1 MRHICYCLCVLFFA
15 LSLPC
20 SARLHRL
27 NRALVAS
34 PPDPI
39 LTPPSHDSFYQV
51 PTDIS
56 SYEAGQIL
64 RSRPISTSAFKT
76 IYARSATQYFYRTTG
91 NGDEADG
98 TVVTVVSPVVPR
110 VSRGGSSD
118 GVSSRHSILVVGTA
132 EDSAALDCAPSYVY
146 SSVDK
151 SSNSALIDIFNRPV
165 ISAALFRGWYVV
177 VPDGEGS
184 KVSLIATRA
193 EHDFATLINF
203 HCFLFTQSAFLSR
216 LVQGRA
222 LLDGVR
228 ASQSALSFLRD
239 ANVAI
244 VGYSGGANAA
254 GAAAELWHNYA
265 PEINVVGVSIGGIP
279 ADLNATTYRLDG
291 GRFAGL
297 AFAGAAGLGNVH
309 ADFDAFL
316 DANLSEE
323 GKRNFTR
330 LRDGE

>member
-1 MRHICYCLCVLFFA
+1 MICPVLIDFSLIAITTHLSPFSVHRRLCYTRASLERYLPWLTALPTPSNHHTLLERFDLSDHDCIVTVSTCTTQSFAMRHLCYCLCVLFFA
-15 LSLPC
+15 FSLPC

-39 LTPPSHDSFYQV
+39 LAPPSHDPFYQV
-51 PTDIS
+51 PIDIS
-56 SYEAGQIL
+56 SYEPGHVL

-110 VSRGGSSD
+110 ASRSGSPD
-118 GVSSRHSILVVGTA
+118 GVFSRHSILVVGTA

-151 SSNSALIDIFNRPV
+151 SSNSALVNIFNRPV

-184 KVSLIATRA
+184 KVSFIATRSG
-193 EHDFATLINF
+193 HRTL
-203 HCFLFTQSAFLSR
+203 
-216 LVQGRA
+216 QG
-222 LLDGVR
+222 
-228 ASQSALSFLRD
+228 
-239 ANVAI
+239 
-244 VGYSGGANAA
+244 
-254 GAAAELWHNYA
+254 
-265 PEINVVGVSIGGIP
+265 
-279 ADLNATTYRLDG
+279 
-291 GRFAGL
+291 
-297 AFAGAAGLGNVH
+297 
-309 ADFDAFL
+309 
-316 DANLSEE
+316 
-323 GKRNFTR
+323 
-330 LRDGE
+330 